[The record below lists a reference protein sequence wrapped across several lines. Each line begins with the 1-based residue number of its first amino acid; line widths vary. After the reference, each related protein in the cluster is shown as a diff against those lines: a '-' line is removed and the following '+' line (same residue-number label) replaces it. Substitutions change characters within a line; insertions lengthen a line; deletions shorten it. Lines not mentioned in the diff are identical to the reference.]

1 MYGVGFFRRALT
13 LERLRW
19 VNRLSGA
26 LLTGFG
32 VLSLLSLVP

>member
-1 MYGVGFFRRALT
+1 LT

-26 LLTGFG
+26 LLAGIG
-32 VLSLLSLVP
+32 MLSLLGLVP